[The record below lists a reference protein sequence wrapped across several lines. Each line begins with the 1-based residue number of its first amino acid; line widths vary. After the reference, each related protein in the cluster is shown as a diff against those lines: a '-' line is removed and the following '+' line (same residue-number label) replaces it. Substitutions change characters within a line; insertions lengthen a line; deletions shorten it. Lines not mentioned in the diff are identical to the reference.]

1 MDRTE
6 SILSAG
12 APLSIRAGLR
22 RIIDGP
28 RALAEPVRQTKQHEW
43 PMPTHPSLPL
53 IRNAAK
59 GKVVPAEKAVALIR
73 DGDTIA
79 TGGFVGIGFAEE
91 IAMALE
97 ERFLKSL
104 TDDPQARGRPGNLT
118 LVYAAGQGDGKT
130 KGLNHFGHSGM
141 VRRVI
146 GGHWGLVP
154 ALQALA
160 FANEIEAYNLPQGV
174 IVHLYRD
181 IAAHRPA
188 HITTVGMHT
197 FVDPVNGGGKLN
209 ARTTEDLVTRETI
222 HGQECLAYKTFPI
235 HVGIIRATTAD
246 ADGNLTMEKEALT
259 LEALAIAMA
268 ARNSGGIVIAQV
280 ERVAETGSL
289 NPRQVKI
296 PGVLVD
302 CVVVA
307 RPENHWQTF
316 ATPYNPAFSG
326 EIRVQADSIPPMPMS
341 ERKIIA
347 RRAAFELRPNAV
359 VNLGIG
365 MPDGVA
371 AIANEE
377 KVIDL
382 MTLTAEP
389 GVIGGIPAIGL
400 NFGAASNTQA
410 IIDQPYQF
418 DFYDGGGLD
427 IAVLGLAQ
435 VDRHGN
441 LNVSKFG
448 PKLAGAGGFI
458 NISQNAKKV
467 VFVGSFTAG
476 KLQIA
481 SGDGHLRIVEEA
493 RSRKFVDQVEHVTF
507 SGAFAAASGQT
518 ILYVTERCVF
528 TLTKEGLVLT
538 EVAPGIDIE
547 RDILSLMEF
556 RPLMP
561 SPPRLMD
568 ARIFTD
574 APMGLRNDMLVTPL
588 EQRFQFDVEQGIFF
602 IDFEHLSVRGMPDIR
617 AIRAACEAHL
627 APLGRRVPVI
637 VNYDHFSIVPELLD
651 DWSDMVKSLADQ
663 YYSTVSRYTTNGF
676 LKMKLGEALR
686 QHGLSPHIFN
696 SETDARADLAASAPD

>member
-1 MDRTE
+1 
-6 SILSAG
+6 
-12 APLSIRAGLR
+12 
-22 RIIDGP
+22 
-28 RALAEPVRQTKQHEW
+28 
-43 PMPTHPSLPL
+43 MPTHPSLPL
-53 IRNAAK
+53 VRNAAK
-59 GKVVPAEKAVALIR
+59 GKVVSAAEAVRLVR

-91 IAMALE
+91 IALALE
-97 ERFLKSL
+97 ERFLGS
-104 TDDPQARGRPGNLT
+104 TGDHPQTAGSPGNLT
-118 LVYAAGQGDGKT
+118 LVYAAGQGDGKS
-130 KGLNHFGHSGM
+130 KGLNHFGHVGM

-154 ALQALA
+154 ALQQLA
-160 FANEIEAYNLPQGV
+160 IGNQIEAYNLPQGV
-174 IVHLYRD
+174 ITHLFRD

-188 HITTVGMHT
+188 HVTTVGMHT
-197 FVDPVNGGGKLN
+197 FVDPLNGGGKLN
-209 ARTTEDLVTRETI
+209 ARTTEDLVTRITI

-246 ADGNLTMEKEALT
+246 PDGNLTMEKEALT

-280 ERVAETGSL
+280 ERVAESGSL

-316 ATPYNPAFSG
+316 ATQYNPAFSG
-326 EIRVQADSIPPMPMS
+326 EIRVQADSIPAMEMS

-347 RRAAFELRPNAV
+347 RRAAFELRPNSV

-382 MTLTAEP
+382 VTMTAEP
-389 GVIGGIPAIGL
+389 GVVGGIPATGL

-427 IAVLGLAQ
+427 MTFLGLAQ
-435 VDRHGN
+435 VDRFGN

-458 NISQNAKKV
+458 NISQKAKKV
-467 VFVGSFTAG
+467 IFVGTFTAG

-481 SGDGHLRIVEEA
+481 AGNGTLAIVTEA
-493 RSRKFVDQVEHVTF
+493 TARKFVADVEHVTF
-507 SGAFAAASGQT
+507 SGRFAVQNRQPV
-518 ILYVTERCVF
+518 LYVTERCVF
-528 TLTKEGLVLT
+528 ALRPDGLELI
-538 EVAPGIDIE
+538 EVAPGIEIE
-547 RDILSLMEF
+547 RDILRLMDF
-556 RPLMP
+556 APLIP
-561 SPPRLMD
+561 SDPALMD

-574 APMGLRNDMLVTPL
+574 APMGLRDDMLALPM
-588 EQRFQFDVEQGIFF
+588 EERFSFDAAQDMFF
-602 IDFEHLSVRGMPDIR
+602 INFEHLAVRRTADIA
-617 AIRAACEAHL
+617 AIQAEVDKRL
-627 APLGRRVPVI
+627 APLGRRVHVI
-637 VNYDHFSIVPELLD
+637 VNYDHFSISPELLGPY
-651 DWSDMVKSLADQ
+651 SDMVKGLVER
-663 YYSTVSRYTTNGF
+663 YYSGVSRFTTNGF
-676 LKMKLGEALR
+676 LRMKLGEALR
-686 QHGLSPHIFN
+686 QHGVTPHLFT
-696 SETDARADLAASAPD
+696 SEAEARADLAGGC